1 MGFNRLILASPKPNG
16 KHSLAIISGIVFF
29 LVVAAT
35 TEVIIYLLDSKNQEH
50 ERSDIVEKVSTLRA
64 RLEGELNSTLHLTR
78 GLIAYVATHPE
89 VEEPNFS
96 QLVSEILTQG
106 RNIRNIGLA
115 KNNIIT
121 HIFPLAGNES
131 ALGLEYEKNST
142 QWPAVKRAMEAKST
156 VVAGPVN
163 LVQGGTAFIAR
174 TPIYTRKGI
183 TGLLSEHKPS
193 YWGLASIVIDI
204 PSLFQAAGIAEQMDG
219 LHLALRGKDSLGD
232 QGEMIFGEET
242 LFTQNPVT
250 QSIVLPNGSWQ
261 IAAIPIDGW
270 GSGQTA
276 LWLLR
281 VIGWLLALFIGT
293 LIAALVKAR
302 AINLELALQDPLTG
316 LPNRRLLEDR
326 LQLLLEHHKRNKTGF
341 GVLSIDLDGFK
352 AINDTLGHRAGDQL
366 LQIAA
371 TRMQSSV
378 RASDT
383 VCRSGGDEF
392 IILVDD
398 VHSRSDLEKAR
409 QQVINKLT
417 GNTLVENR
425 SIQLKASSGVA
436 YYPEDG
442 DSMDSLLMVSDR
454 KMYKNKSK
462 VVDIDSANRV

>member
-1 MGFNRLILASPKPNG
+1 MNLASLKHKG
-16 KHSLAIISGIVFF
+16 KHSLAIISGILFF

-35 TEVIIYLLDSKNQEH
+35 TEVIVYLLDSKNQEH
-50 ERSDIVEKVSTLRA
+50 ERSDVVERVSTLRA

-78 GLIAYVATHPE
+78 GLIAYVATHPD
-89 VEEPNFS
+89 VQEPNFS

-131 ALGLEYEKNST
+131 ALGLEYENNST
-142 QWPAVKRAMEAKST
+142 QWPAVKRAMEVKST

-204 PSLFQAAGIAEQMDG
+204 PSLFQSAGIAEQMDG
-219 LHLALRGKDSLGD
+219 LNLALRGKDSLGA
-232 QGEMIFGEET
+232 QGGMIFGDKT
-242 LFTQNPVT
+242 LFSQNPVT

-270 GSGQTA
+270 GSDQTV
-276 LWLLR
+276 LWPVR
-281 VIGWLLALFIGT
+281 IIGWLIALFIGT

-302 AINLELALQDPLTG
+302 ATNLELALQDPLTG

-398 VHSRSDLEKAR
+398 VHSRSDLEKAQ

-417 GNTLVENR
+417 GNTLVEKQ

-454 KMYKNKSK
+454 KMYKNKNK
-462 VVDIDSANRV
+462 GKIVDIDSANRV

>member
-1 MGFNRLILASPKPNG
+1 M
-16 KHSLAIISGIVFF
+16 FF

-35 TEVIIYLLDSKNQEH
+35 TEVIVYLLDSKNQEH
-50 ERSDIVEKVSTLRA
+50 ERSDVVERVSTLRA

-78 GLIAYVATHPE
+78 GLIAYVATHPD
-89 VEEPNFS
+89 VQEPNFS

-131 ALGLEYEKNST
+131 ALGLEYENNST
-142 QWPAVKRAMEAKST
+142 QWPAVKRAMEVKST

-183 TGLLSEHKPS
+183 TGLLSEHRPS

-204 PSLFQAAGIAEQMDG
+204 PSLFQSAGIAEQMDG
-219 LHLALRGKDSLGD
+219 LNLALRGKDSLGA
-232 QGEMIFGEET
+232 QGGMIFGDKT
-242 LFTQNPVT
+242 LFSQNPVT

-270 GSGQTA
+270 GSDQTV
-276 LWLLR
+276 LWPVR
-281 VIGWLLALFIGT
+281 IIGWLMALFIGT

-302 AINLELALQDPLTG
+302 ATNLELALQDPLTG

-398 VHSRSDLEKAR
+398 VHSRSDLEKAQ

-417 GNTLVENR
+417 GNTLVEKQ

-454 KMYKNKSK
+454 KMYKNKNK
-462 VVDIDSANRV
+462 GKIVDIDSANRV

>member
-1 MGFNRLILASPKPNG
+1 MILASPKPNG

-326 LQLLLEHHKRNKTGF
+326 LQ
-341 GVLSIDLDGFK
+341 
-352 AINDTLGHRAGDQL
+352 
-366 LQIAA
+366 
-371 TRMQSSV
+371 
-378 RASDT
+378 
-383 VCRSGGDEF
+383 
-392 IILVDD
+392 
-398 VHSRSDLEKAR
+398 
-409 QQVINKLT
+409 
-417 GNTLVENR
+417 
-425 SIQLKASSGVA
+425 
-436 YYPEDG
+436 
-442 DSMDSLLMVSDR
+442 
-454 KMYKNKSK
+454 
-462 VVDIDSANRV
+462 

>member
-1 MGFNRLILASPKPNG
+1 MNLASLKPKG
-16 KHSLAIISGIVFF
+16 KHSLAIISGILFF

-35 TEVIIYLLDSKNQEH
+35 TEVIVYLLDSKNQEH
-50 ERSDIVEKVSTLRA
+50 ERSDVVERVSTLRA

-78 GLIAYVATHPE
+78 GLIAYVATHPD
-89 VEEPNFS
+89 VQEPNFS

-131 ALGLEYEKNST
+131 ALGLEYENNST
-142 QWPAVKRAMEAKST
+142 QWPAVKRAMEVKST

-204 PSLFQAAGIAEQMDG
+204 PSLFQSAGIAEQMDG
-219 LHLALRGKDSLGD
+219 LNLALRGKDSLGA
-232 QGEMIFGEET
+232 QGGMIFGDKT
-242 LFTQNPVT
+242 LFSLNPVT

-270 GSGQTA
+270 GSDQTV
-276 LWLLR
+276 LWPVR
-281 VIGWLLALFIGT
+281 FIGWLMALFIGT

-302 AINLELALQDPLTG
+302 ATNLELALQDPLTG

-398 VHSRSDLEKAR
+398 VHSRSDLEKAQ

-417 GNTLVENR
+417 GNTLVEKQ

-454 KMYKNKSK
+454 KMYKNKNK
-462 VVDIDSANRV
+462 GKIVDIDSANRV

>member
-1 MGFNRLILASPKPNG
+1 M
-16 KHSLAIISGIVFF
+16 FF

-35 TEVIIYLLDSKNQEH
+35 TEVIVYLLDSKNQEH
-50 ERSDIVEKVSTLRA
+50 ERSDVVERVSTLRA

-78 GLIAYVATHPE
+78 GLIAYVATHPD
-89 VEEPNFS
+89 VQEPNFS

-131 ALGLEYEKNST
+131 ALGLEYENNST
-142 QWPAVKRAMEAKST
+142 QWPAVKRAMEVKST

-204 PSLFQAAGIAEQMDG
+204 PSLFQSAGIAEQMDG
-219 LHLALRGKDSLGD
+219 LNLALRGKDSLGA
-232 QGEMIFGEET
+232 QGGMIFGDKT
-242 LFTQNPVT
+242 LFSLNPVT

-270 GSGQTA
+270 GSDQTV
-276 LWLLR
+276 LWPVR
-281 VIGWLLALFIGT
+281 FIGWLMALFIGT

-302 AINLELALQDPLTG
+302 ATNLELALQDPLTG

-398 VHSRSDLEKAR
+398 VHSRSDLEKAQ

-417 GNTLVENR
+417 GNTLVEKQ

-454 KMYKNKSK
+454 KMYKNKNK
-462 VVDIDSANRV
+462 GKIVDIDSANRV